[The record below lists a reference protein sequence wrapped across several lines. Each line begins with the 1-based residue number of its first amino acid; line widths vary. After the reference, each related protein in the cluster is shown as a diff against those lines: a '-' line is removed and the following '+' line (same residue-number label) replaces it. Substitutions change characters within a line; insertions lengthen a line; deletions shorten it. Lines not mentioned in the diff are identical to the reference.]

1 MIAKLRK
8 WAERSVLAALLML
21 TALAGTSRAD
31 AELDALAE
39 LETQYS
45 DHWDAKRYDQA
56 IAVAEELVERARRN
70 FADNA
75 KLRIITLNYLA
86 RANEVSRRIDAAAK
100 ALGEVIEINEKTN
113 GPNDVSV
120 ADAINELANLYYNA
134 GNFQKAEEWYLR
146 ALPIR
151 EQAQGAEH
159 PDTAM
164 ACHNLAGA
172 YMFAGRYADSE
183 TYYRR
188 ALAIREKAIGLEHP
202 DAVETLNNLGLLMY
216 WQARYGEAEKYHKQ
230 TLAARKKLF
239 GANDPRVADSYNN
252 LGNVHYA
259 LGNFAESES
268 YHKQALDIRLKTL
281 GPRHADVGQSLH
293 NLGLLYL
300 QEDRYADAKPY
311 LEQGLAVRTQAL
323 GPAHFDVADSLKT
336 LGDYSTFFQ
345 NYEAAADYYSR
356 ANKIYT
362 EGLGKDHP
370 RVAGCHLSLGV
381 LNQLMK
387 RFGEAEAH
395 YQKAL
400 DIWKKVHGGDHPDL
414 GNIYYKLGELRF
426 EQKRLPE
433 ALEFATRAIE
443 IHDRFGEA
451 ATHCSPNYR
460 QRAQIYWGLGKRD
473 EAIADLKR
481 AIELAE
487 RHRGQASGDEQTR
500 SAGFERASGPFELM
514 VGWQTELGHVDEA
527 YSVIERGRARSLVDQ
542 LHTQGI
548 DLLAD
553 VPREQADKLRER
565 DAQWKRQVS
574 ALQSKLEALGSE
586 SNLTAAERDRQREP
600 LIEQMAIAQTELVEV
615 YRDMRNVSPAYR
627 LAVSQDYRP
636 LPLAELQSWVA
647 AQDAVLLEYLI
658 GYDASYVLVVSP
670 SETTLTR
677 IELSAEQAKACGVEP
692 GPLTVT
698 KLDEVWQLGD
708 ASVVQLLGKP
718 QANAALDER
727 LALLW
732 ELLVPAATRELLI
745 GGKCQRLYLVPDGR
759 LSSLPFDTLIVERGE
774 RPKYLVDVG
783 PATIYAPSATVLV
796 NLANRSSTSEPSAQP
811 VLTVADAVYGS
822 AAQDATRSGRRSGGR
837 TNGRSGGR
845 TSGRSGGRTSA
856 SSSGNSSTS
865 SSTSARSRY
874 GLAGGELQPLPYTAT
889 ESTWVRENF
898 TERGVKAVGL
908 RGEKATEVNVRGNV
922 AGREILHFACHGLV
936 DQTYGNF
943 FGALAL
949 TPGRESAGTDDDGF
963 LTLAEIYAL
972 KLAGCELTI
981 LSACQTNVGPQQRG
995 EGLYGLSRGFLVA
1008 GSRRVVASNWLVDD
1022 EAAATMMSVF
1032 CSAIAKSKEQQE
1044 PVDYAESLRAARRR
1058 IRQDERW
1065 QSPYYWGTFVLIGPR

>member
-1 MIAKLRK
+1 M
-8 WAERSVLAALLML
+8 
-21 TALAGTSRAD
+21 TTFALAGTAHAD
-31 AELDALAE
+31 EELDALAE
-39 LETQYS
+39 LESQYS
-45 DHWDAKRYDQA
+45 AHRDAGRYNEA
-56 IAVAEELVERARRN
+56 IAVAEELVDRARRN

-75 KLRIITLNYLA
+75 KLRIITLNYLG
-86 RANEVSRRIDAAAK
+86 RANELARQIDEAASAYR
-100 ALGEVIEINEKTN
+100 EVIEINEKEH
-113 GPNDVSV
+113 GPNDAAV

-134 GNFQKAEEWYLR
+134 GDFRKAEEWYLR
-146 ALPIR
+146 AVPIR
-151 EQAQGAEH
+151 EKAQGPEH

-172 YMFAGRYADSE
+172 YMFAGRYAESE

-188 ALAIREKAIGLEHP
+188 ALAIREKTIGLEHP

-216 WQARYGEAEKYHKQ
+216 WQARYAEAEKFHKQ
-230 TLAARKKLF
+230 ALAARKKQF
-239 GANDPRVADSYNN
+239 GANDPRIADTFNN
-252 LGNVHYA
+252 LGNVYYA
-259 LGNFAESES
+259 LGNFVEAESF
-268 YHKQALDIRLKTL
+268 HKRALEIRLKTL
-281 GPRHADVGQSLH
+281 GPQHGDVGQSLH
-293 NLGLLYL
+293 NLGLVYL

-311 LEQGLAVRTQAL
+311 LEQGLAVREQAL
-323 GPAHFDVADSLKT
+323 GPAHLDVADSLKT
-336 LGDYSTFFQ
+336 LGDYNTFFQ
-345 NYEAAADYYSR
+345 NYGEAADYYSR
-356 ANKIYT
+356 ANKIFT
-362 EGLGKDHP
+362 QALGENHP
-370 RVAGCHLSLGV
+370 RVAGCHHSLGV
-381 LNQLMK
+381 LYQELK
-387 RFGEAEAH
+387 RFDEAEAS
-395 YQKAL
+395 YRSAL
-400 DIWKKVHGGDHPDL
+400 AIWQKVHGGDHPEI
-414 GNIYYKLGELRF
+414 GNVYYKLGELRF
-426 EQKRLPE
+426 EQQRLPE
-433 ALEFATRAIE
+433 ALEFATRAID
-443 IHDRFGEA
+443 IHDRFGEGP
-451 ATHCSPNYR
+451 THCSSDYKV
-460 QRAQIYWGLGKRD
+460 RAEINWGLGKTE
-473 EAIADLKR
+473 EAIADLRR
-481 AIELAE
+481 AIELTE
-487 RHRGQASGDEQTR
+487 RQRGLASGDEQTR
-500 SAGFERASGPFELM
+500 SAGFERASGPFETM
-514 VGWQTELGHVDEA
+514 VGWQAELGRIDEA
-527 YSVIERGRARSLVDQ
+527 YAVLERGRARSLVDQ

-553 VPREQADKLRER
+553 LPAEQADKLRAR

-574 ALQSKLEALGSE
+574 ALQEKFELLSGD
-586 SNLTAAERDRQREP
+586 SNLAPADRDQQRAQ
-600 LIEQMAIAQTELVEV
+600 LIEQLAQAQTELVEV
-615 YRDMRNVSPAYR
+615 YRDMRNISPAYR

-658 GYDASYVLVVSP
+658 GYNASFVLVVSP
-670 SETTLTR
+670 SETALTR
-677 IELSAEQAKACGVEP
+677 IELSDEQAKACGVEA

-698 KLDEVWQLGD
+698 KLDEIWQLGD

-718 QANAALDER
+718 QPNAKLDER

-732 ELLVPAATRELLI
+732 ELLVPASARELLV
-745 GGKCQRLYLVPDGR
+745 GDKCQRLYLVPDGR

-783 PATIYAPSATVLV
+783 PATIYAASATVLV
-796 NLANRSSTSEPSAQP
+796 NLATRTSTSEPSSQP

-822 AAQDATRSGRRSGGR
+822 AAPDAARSGGR
-837 TNGRSGGR
+837 SGGQ
-845 TSGRSGGRTSA
+845 
-856 SSSGNSSTS
+856 

-874 GLAGGELQPLPYTAT
+874 GLAGGELQPLPFTAT

-898 TERGVKAVGL
+898 TDRGVKAVGL
-908 RGEKATEVNVRGNV
+908 RGAKATEVNVRGNV

-949 TPGRESAGTDDDGF
+949 TPGRATAGTDDDGF
-963 LTLAEIYAL
+963 LTLPEIYAL

-1022 EAAATMMSVF
+1022 EAAATMISVF

-1044 PVDYAESLRAARRR
+1044 PVDYAAALRLARRR

>member
-8 WAERSVLAALLML
+8 RAESGVLAALLML

-39 LETQYS
+39 LESQYS
-45 DHWDAKRYDQA
+45 AHWEAKRYDQA

-86 RANEVSRRIDAAAK
+86 RANEVSRRIDAAAN
-100 ALGEVIEINEKTN
+100 AYREVIEINEKAN
-113 GPNDVSV
+113 GPNHATV

-134 GNFQKAEEWYLR
+134 GDFRKAEEWYLR

-159 PDTAM
+159 PDMAM

-188 ALAIREKAIGLEHP
+188 ALAIREKTIGLDDP
-202 DAVETLNNLGLLMY
+202 ATVETLNNLGLLMY
-216 WQARYGEAEKYHKQ
+216 WQARYGEAETFHKQ

-268 YHKQALDIRLKTL
+268 FHKQSLDIRLKAL
-281 GPRHADVGQSLH
+281 GPRHADVGQTLH

-300 QEDRYADAKPY
+300 QEDRYADAKLY

-323 GPAHFDVADSLKT
+323 GPAHFDVGDSLKT
-336 LGDYSTFFQ
+336 LGDYNTFFE
-345 NYEAAADYYSR
+345 NYEEAADYYSR

-362 EGLGKDHP
+362 EGLGENHP
-370 RVAGCHLSLGV
+370 RVAGCHHSLGV

-387 RFGEAEAH
+387 RFGEAETH
-395 YQKAL
+395 YQRAL
-400 DIWKKVHGGDHPDL
+400 EIWKKVHGGDHPEI
-414 GNIYYKLGELRF
+414 GNVYYKLGELRF
-426 EQKRLPE
+426 QQKRLPE

-460 QRAQIYWGLGKRD
+460 QRAQIYWALGKKE

-481 AIELAE
+481 AIELTE
-487 RHRGQASGDEQTR
+487 RQRGQASGDEQTR
-500 SAGFERASGPFELM
+500 SAGFERASGPFEMM
-514 VGWQTELGHVDEA
+514 VGWQAELGHVDEA
-527 YSVIERGRARSLVDQ
+527 YSVLERGRARSLVDQ

-553 VPREQADKLRER
+553 VPREQADKLRTR
-565 DAQWKRQVS
+565 DAQLKRQVS
-574 ALQSKLEALGSE
+574 ALQSKLESLGSE
-586 SNLTAAERDRQREP
+586 GNLPAAQRDRQREQ

-636 LPLAELQSWVA
+636 LPLAELQSWIA

-658 GYDASYVLVVSP
+658 GYDASFVLVVSP

-698 KLDEVWQLGD
+698 KLDEIWQLGD
-708 ASVVQLLGKP
+708 TSVVQLLGKP
-718 QANAALDER
+718 QPSAKLDER

-732 ELLVPAATRELLI
+732 ELLVPAAARELLV

-796 NLANRSSTSEPSAQP
+796 NLANRSSASELSAQP
-811 VLTVADAVYGS
+811 VLTVADAVYG
-822 AAQDATRSGRRSGGR
+822 AAAPDATRSGGRAGGR
-837 TNGRSGGR
+837 ANGRSGGNA
-845 TSGRSGGRTSA
+845 SA
-856 SSSGNSSTS
+856 SSSR
-865 SSTSARSRY
+865 SARSRY

-898 TERGVKAVGL
+898 TDRGVKAVGL

-972 KLAGCELTI
+972 KLSRCELTI

-1032 CSAIAKSKEQQE
+1032 CSAIAKSKQKQE
-1044 PVDYAESLRAARRR
+1044 SVDYAESLRAAKRR